1 MRVRHR
7 SCEASVWNCPTPPR
21 IARDQLWQRPLLA
34 GLQPA
39 ESKEVFIDC

>member
-1 MRVRHR
+1 MELSH
-7 SCEASVWNCPTPPR
+7 SAA